1 MDIVKKDYSGEL
13 INKFDIEDAS
23 TKIIKLVNDNSKM
36 EYLSKNCKLI
46 AKSNN
51 FSDYCC
57 FLLNLLNE
65 GGKNDG
71 TCVNNY
77 TMF

>member
-1 MDIVKKDYSGEL
+1 
-13 INKFDIEDAS
+13 
-23 TKIIKLVNDNSKM
+23 M

-65 GGKNDG
+65 GGKMTELVSIIIPCFNVEKQLIG
-71 TCVNNY
+71 V
-77 TMF
+77 